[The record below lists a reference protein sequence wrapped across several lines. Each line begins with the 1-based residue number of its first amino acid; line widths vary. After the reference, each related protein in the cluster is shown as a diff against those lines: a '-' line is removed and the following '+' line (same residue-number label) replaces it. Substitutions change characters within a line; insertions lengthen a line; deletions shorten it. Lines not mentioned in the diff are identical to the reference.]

1 MDLKNILFKLAAA
14 NETEAV
20 VIAEQVLA
28 PFGVQKKSTG
38 GNTLFTIN
46 EGAEG
51 KHVLLDAHMDEIA
64 MVVTSIE
71 KNGFVKVTKC
81 GGMDRRILPCQEV
94 TVWGKEPVFGVV
106 CSTPPHLDKDE
117 KLPEWGE
124 LTIDLGLSAFQMRE
138 LVSAGDRVTLR
149 MAPCTLMGDR
159 VTGKALDDR
168 AGVAALL
175 RAAELLREKGWKA
188 PVTLLLST
196 QEEVGTRGAV
206 TGSYGV
212 DADEAIAVDVS
223 FARTPDSPAHKCGEL
238 GKGPMLG
245 ISPILDAGITA
256 RLRRAAK
263 EQSIPIQDEVMG
275 GETGTNADV
284 ISISRAG
291 IKTGLV
297 SIPLRYMHT
306 GVEVISLSDVE
317 NTAQMIAACIEK
329 GGEGNA

>member
-1 MDLKNILFKLAAA
+1 MDLKNILFKLCAAD
-14 NETEAV
+14 EAEA
-20 VIAEQVLA
+20 ISLAEQVLA
-28 PFGVQKKSTG
+28 PFGMEKQSIN
-38 GNTLFTIN
+38 GNTLFTLN
-46 EGAEG
+46 PDGEG
-51 KHVLLDAHMDEIA
+51 KHVLLDAHIDEIA

-71 KNGFVKVTKC
+71 KNGFIKVTKC
-81 GGMDRRILPCQEV
+81 GGVDRRVLPCQEV

-106 CSTPPHLDKDE
+106 CSTPPHLNHNDQ
-117 KLPEWGE
+117 LPEWGE
-124 LTIDLGLSAFQMRE
+124 LLIDLGLSAYKMRE
-138 LVSAGDRVTLR
+138 LVAVGDRVTLKV
-149 MAPCTLMGDR
+149 APCSLMGDR

-168 AGVAALL
+168 AGVASLL
-175 RAAELLREKGWKA
+175 RVAELLKENNWKA

-196 QEEVGTRGAV
+196 QEEVGTRGAI

-212 DADEAIAVDVS
+212 DAEEAIAVDVS
-223 FARTPDSPAHKCGEL
+223 FALTPDSPAHKCKEL

-245 ISPILDAGITA
+245 ISPILDGELTE
-256 RLRRAAK
+256 RLRQAAK
-263 EQSIPIQDEVMG
+263 EKAIPVQDEVMG

-306 GVEVISLSDVE
+306 GVEVISLSDLE

>member
-1 MDLKNILFKLAAA
+1 MDLKNILFKLSAAD
-14 NETEAV
+14 EPEAV
-20 VIAEQVLA
+20 SLAQQVLA
-28 PFGVQKKSTG
+28 PFGMEKQSAN
-38 GNTLFTIN
+38 GNTLFTLN
-46 EGAEG
+46 PDG
-51 KHVLLDAHMDEIA
+51 KGRHVLLDAHIDEIA

-81 GGMDRRILPCQEV
+81 GGVDRRVLPCQEV
-94 TVWGKEPVFGVV
+94 TVWGKEPVFGVI
-106 CSTPPHLDKDE
+106 CSTPPHLNQDE

-124 LTIDLGLSAFQMRE
+124 LLVDLGLTAYKMRE
-138 LVSAGDRVTLR
+138 LVSVGDRVILR
-149 MAPCTLMGDR
+149 TAPCSLMGDR

-168 AGVAALL
+168 AGVASLL
-175 RAAELLREKGWKA
+175 RVAELLHEKGWES

-212 DADEAIAVDVS
+212 DADEAIVVDVS
-223 FARTPDSPAHKCGEL
+223 FALTPDSPAHKCREL
-238 GKGPMLG
+238 GKGPILG
-245 ISPILDAGITA
+245 ISPILDAGVTA
-256 RLRRAAK
+256 RLRQAAK
-263 EQSIPIQDEVMG
+263 EQSIPLQDEVMG

-306 GVEVISLSDVE
+306 GVEVISLSDLE
-317 NTAQMIAACIEK
+317 NTAQMIAACIER
-329 GGEGNA
+329 GGESNA